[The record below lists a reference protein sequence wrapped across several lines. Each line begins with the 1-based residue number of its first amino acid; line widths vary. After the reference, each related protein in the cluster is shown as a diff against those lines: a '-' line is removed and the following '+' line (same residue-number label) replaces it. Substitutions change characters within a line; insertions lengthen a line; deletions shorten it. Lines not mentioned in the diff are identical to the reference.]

1 MLLVPATDTDCDSI
15 LQVLVCSDSMTR
27 GVDIDGVQ
35 CIINYHPPAHYRT
48 YQHRVGR
55 TARAGQEGV
64 AYTLLVPDQVSTS
77 NAYLTCLVM
86 ILPIQVSRFSKML
99 QSVGREK
106 MKKEKVTE
114 EQLQC
119 YQEQYEAA
127 LSAVK
132 ESVAKQEQ

>member
-1 MLLVPATDTDCDSI
+1 MKSFKI
-15 LQVLVCSDSMTR
+15 FR
-27 GVDIDGVQ
+27 
-35 CIINYHPPAHYRT
+35 R
-48 YQHRVGR
+48 
-55 TARAGQEGV
+55 
-64 AYTLLVPDQVSTS
+64 
-77 NAYLTCLVM
+77 LVM

>member
-1 MLLVPATDTDCDSI
+1 
-15 LQVLVCSDSMTR
+15 
-27 GVDIDGVQ
+27 
-35 CIINYHPPAHYRT
+35 
-48 YQHRVGR
+48 
-55 TARAGQEGV
+55 
-64 AYTLLVPDQVSTS
+64 
-77 NAYLTCLVM
+77 M